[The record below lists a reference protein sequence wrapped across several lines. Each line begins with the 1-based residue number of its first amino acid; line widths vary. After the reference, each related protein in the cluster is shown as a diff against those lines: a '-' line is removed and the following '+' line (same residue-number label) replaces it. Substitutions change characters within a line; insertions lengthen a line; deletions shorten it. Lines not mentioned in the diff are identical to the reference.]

1 MANQFDLY
9 NNGGLDICFMGGIEV
24 DRFGN
29 VNAHNGPGAFAGVGG
44 FANIT
49 AKTPTVVFCLTFDTK
64 GLSVEEKNGKVS
76 IQNEGAISKFVD
88 HVKSISFSAK
98 RAKANGQRVI
108 YVTERCVFELAESG
122 LKLTEVYPG
131 IDMERDI
138 LSRLPF
144 EVEVDELLQ
153 F

>member
-1 MANQFDLY
+1 M
-9 NNGGLDICFMGGIEV
+9 
-24 DRFGN
+24 
-29 VNAHNGPGAFAGVGG
+29 
-44 FANIT
+44 
-49 AKTPTVVFCLTFDTK
+49 
-64 GLSVEEKNGKVS
+64 
-76 IQNEGAISKFVD
+76 
-88 HVKSISFSAK
+88 
-98 RAKANGQRVI
+98 
-108 YVTERCVFELAESG
+108 TERCVFELAESG

>member
-1 MANQFDLY
+1 M
-9 NNGGLDICFMGGIEV
+9 
-24 DRFGN
+24 
-29 VNAHNGPGAFAGVGG
+29 
-44 FANIT
+44 
-49 AKTPTVVFCLTFDTK
+49 
-64 GLSVEEKNGKVS
+64 